1 MTGTAAPQNWLVMA
15 PNLSNKG
22 VNGMVW
28 SNRTLSQQVMID
40 EDIVPSIFAQ
50 LGCDVNPTIYSTGQN
65 IFGQTRDWQVTT
77 QNDSVIL
84 LNDNYVAKIKSNG
97 LTEIQSK
104 TTGNQLNQQL
114 NTDMFNR
121 AIKHISQFS
130 QIK

>member
-1 MTGTAAPQNWLVMA
+1 
-15 PNLSNKG
+15 
-22 VNGMVW
+22 
-28 SNRTLSQQVMID
+28 
-40 EDIVPSIFAQ
+40 

-77 QNDSVIL
+77 ENDSVIL
-84 LNDNYVAKIKSNG
+84 LNGNYVAKIKSNG

-104 TTGNQLNQQL
+104 ASGNQLNQQL